1 MKKLSP
7 RRRKRLQS
15 DAKYKRKGEP
25 LRLEMK
31 IKEKWIVRG
40 ENSIAD
46 RVKSR
51 RDRIEK

>member
-1 MKKLSP
+1 MSP
-7 RRRKRLQS
+7 RRRKRIQS
-15 DAKYKRKGEP
+15 SAKYKRKEEP

-31 IKEKWIVRG
+31 IKEKWIVRDK
-40 ENSIAD
+40 SIAD